1 MIQQA
6 LALFRLDG
14 AEYELIRHNENM
26 TYKVTAQGKSY
37 LLRIHQPTRGFELIG
52 QPDATERRARIESE
66 MALLAALH
74 AGGDVPVQRP
84 VACGKG
90 SLTAAL
96 PDGVCVTLLEWI
108 EGAPLD
114 CVEITPA
121 ILRRVGQ
128 MTARLHRFFEGYT
141 APFEGYRYTQAML
154 PFIMRQIEEGAG
166 AQVFTAPQAQ
176 AIEAALDE
184 IRRRFDKLDQTHQ
197 KHAVHAD
204 LDKSNL
210 LLEPEG
216 NIAPIDF
223 GLCGISHFLMDLGGL
238 FGTFSQDAQ
247 RVELLRG
254 YQDERGCAVNP
265 YDIEP
270 YFALQVMLFIACQHR
285 RAGGWDWF
293 GAAMERWCREIFTP
307 LAQHT
312 PFLLSNMSE
321 ASCL

>member
-26 TYKVTAQGKSY
+26 TYKVAAQGKNY
-37 LLRIHQPTRGFELIG
+37 LLRIHQPMQGFVLIG

-74 AGGDVPVQRP
+74 AQGSVPVQRP

-90 SLTAAL
+90 GLTAAL

-108 EGAPLD
+108 EGTPLD
-114 CVEITPA
+114 TIEITPA
-121 ILRRVGQ
+121 ILRNVGR
-128 MTARLHRFFEGYT
+128 MTARLHRFSEAYT
-141 APFEGYRYTQAML
+141 SPFEGYRYTQAML
-154 PFIMRQIEEGAG
+154 PLITRQIELGAG
-166 AQVFTAPQAQ
+166 ARAFTAPQAQ
-176 AIEAALDE
+176 TMEAALEE

-204 LDKSNL
+204 LTKSNL
-210 LLEPEG
+210 LLDAEG

-223 GLCGISHFLMDLGGL
+223 GLCGVGHFLMDLGGL
-238 FGTFSQDAQ
+238 FGTFFQDAQ

-265 YDIEP
+265 CDIEP
-270 YFALQVMLFIACQHR
+270 YFALQVILFIACQHR

-307 LAQHT
+307 LAQRT